1 MPYLTWGILAVN
13 VLVFLYMFL
22 LPEEQ
27 FLLFLYKYAAIPAVI
42 TGQLDLEFVTTFP
55 AVFSLLTSMFLHGG
69 FWHLLGNMV
78 FLYVFSD
85 NVESILGYR
94 KFLFF
99 YIACGVAATLGH
111 IISNPGSEIPM
122 VGASGAI
129 SGIMAG
135 YMLKY
140 PAARIHVIVFI
151 FPIVLPAALV
161 VGLWFAMQLLN
172 GFVNLDSTGSGV
184 AWFAHIGGFIAG
196 AVLMSLISGGRFYW
210 IKR

>member
-1 MPYLTWGILAVN
+1 
-13 VLVFLYMFL
+13 
-22 LPEEQ
+22 
-27 FLLFLYKYAAIPAVI
+27 
-42 TGQLDLEFVTTFP
+42 
-55 AVFSLLTSMFLHGG
+55 
-69 FWHLLGNMV
+69 
-78 FLYVFSD
+78 
-85 NVESILGYR
+85 
-94 KFLFF
+94 
-99 YIACGVAATLGH
+99 
-111 IISNPGSEIPM
+111 NPGSEIPM